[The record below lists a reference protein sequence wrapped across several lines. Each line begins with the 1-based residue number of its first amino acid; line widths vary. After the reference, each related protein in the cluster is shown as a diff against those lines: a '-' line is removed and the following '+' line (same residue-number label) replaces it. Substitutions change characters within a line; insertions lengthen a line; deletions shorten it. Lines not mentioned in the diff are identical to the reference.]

1 MAYTWKIQLFAGLS
15 DRFGSPV
22 IQIETDTPSMTVEA
36 LKQELAGSFPEQAEL
51 VRISFVACNQTY
63 ASDDTV
69 IQASDELAVLPPVSG
84 GEPEQNE
91 ADGSECSSADGR
103 YMITK
108 QPLTSDEV
116 LAKVI
121 VPEHGAAIAFVGTT
135 REWTNGQRTVRL
147 EYEAYAPMAVRT
159 MEQVGAELNE
169 RWPGTL
175 TAISHRIGV
184 VDLAE
189 TSVVIAVS
197 SPHRDAC
204 YEASRYAIERLKQI
218 VPIWKKEIWEDGS
231 EWKGHQQGSPWNPIE
246 PLSN

>member
-1 MAYTWKIQLFAGLS
+1 MTYTWKIQLFAGLAG
-15 DRFGSPV
+15 RFGSPV
-22 IQIETDTPSMTVEA
+22 IHMENEKASMSVAA
-36 LKQELAGSFPEQAEL
+36 LKQELADRYPEQADL

-63 ASDDTV
+63 ASDDAV

-84 GEPEQNE
+84 GEPEDNE
-91 ADGSECSSADGR
+91 AAAPECASADGR
-103 YMITK
+103 YVITK
-108 QPLTSDEV
+108 HPITSDEV

-121 VPEHGAAIAFVGTT
+121 VPEHGAALAFVGTT
-135 REWTNGQRTVRL
+135 REWTMGQRTVRL

-159 MEQVGAELNE
+159 MEQIGAELNE
-169 RWPGTL
+169 RWPGTQ
-175 TAISHRIGV
+175 TAITHRIGI
-184 VDLAE
+184 VDIAE

-231 EWKGHQQGSPWNPIE
+231 EWKGHQLGSPWNPIDAL
-246 PLSN
+246 PN